1 MSDLNRIQIIGRLG
15 QDPDSR
21 FTPSGKRVTKFSVAA
36 NRKWNNQEGEV
47 KTATDWFNV
56 ECWNGLGEIVD
67 TYLRKGRKVFVEG
80 RLQVER
86 YEKDGQSCQYV
97 KIVAS
102 NVIFLDSRGT
112 GEEIETPEMESVP
125 F

>member
-1 MSDLNRIQIIGRLG
+1 MLYLNRIQIIGRLG

-21 FTPSGKRVTKFSVAA
+21 FTPGGKRVTKFSVAT
-36 NRKWNNQEGEV
+36 NRKWTTQEGEV

-56 ECWNGLGEIVD
+56 ECWNGLGEVVD
-67 TYLRKGRKVFVEG
+67 TYLCKGRLVFVEG
-80 RLQVER
+80 RLQIDR

-97 KIVAS
+97 KIVAT
-102 NVIFLDSRGT
+102 NVIFLDSPSEA
-112 GEEIETPEMESVP
+112 EEVEAVENEALP